1 MDDLADI
8 LIDEIYTEIQAGKD
22 FFRRIPVIVPNRSI
36 ERYLSL
42 RFAHRHDVTA
52 QIEFLPLMSVFRRF
66 MPRNPARGRL
76 NIDEKTIGWRVYRIL
91 LERGSET
98 AFPELI
104 RWVNGDAKKLYE
116 LSRQLG
122 GLYDKYI
129 LYRPEWINEWEAG
142 RMPSGLEREPAAL
155 WQGELWRRVA
165 GEDWKGGHFAAVYG
179 KIMRGEPEMA
189 SDADKAGTI
198 SIFGFSQ
205 LPPAVLRCLE
215 RFSSGGTPVTLYH
228 LVPGKTFSWRMSAG
242 KRTS

>member
-1 MDDLADI
+1 MDDLADL
-8 LIDEIYTEIQAGKD
+8 LIDEIHAEIRDGRD
-22 FFRRIPVIVPNRSI
+22 LFRRIPVIVPNRSI

-42 RFAHRHDVTA
+42 RFAHRHDVTS

-66 MPRNPARGRL
+66 TPRNSARSRL
-76 NIDEKTIGWRVYRIL
+76 RIDEKTIGWRVYRIL
-91 LERGSET
+91 LERDSEK

-122 GLYDKYI
+122 SLYDKYI

-142 RMPSGLEREPAAL
+142 RMPSSLEREPAAA

-165 GEDWKGGHFAAVYG
+165 GEDWKGDHFAAVYG
-179 KIMRGEPEMA
+179 KIMRGELDV
-189 SDADKAGTI
+189 SSGADKTGTI
-198 SIFGFSQ
+198 RIFGFSQ

-215 RFSSGGTPVTLYH
+215 GHGDAVFP
-228 LVPGKTFSWRMSAG
+228 A
-242 KRTS
+242 